1 MYITHTVIAQV
12 TNNYTTSLLTIQA
25 TDTNATLDNGI
36 YSCQLTLTIFGAEKF
51 NKTSNTSTIS
61 LKGMHHSHCYMY
73 IASWL

>member
-36 YSCQLTLTIFGAEKF
+36 YSCQVTFTISGEDSF
-51 NKTSNTSTIS
+51 NKTSQNSIVI
-61 LKGMHHSHCYMY
+61 LKGMTASVQY
-73 IASWL
+73 IHL

>member
-36 YSCQLTLTIFGAEKF
+36 YSCQVTLTISGEDSF
-51 NKTSNTSTIS
+51 NKTSQNSIVI
-61 LKGMHHSHCYMY
+61 LKGMTASVQY
-73 IASWL
+73 INL